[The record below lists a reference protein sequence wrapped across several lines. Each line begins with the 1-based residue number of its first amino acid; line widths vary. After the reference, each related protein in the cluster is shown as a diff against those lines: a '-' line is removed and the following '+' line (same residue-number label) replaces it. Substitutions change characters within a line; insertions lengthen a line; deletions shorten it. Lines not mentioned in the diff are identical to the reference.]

1 MYFKVVGR
9 YKSEDGDNPTFEYV
23 ADVDT
28 KERVYDMAEDAGEE
42 VLSISEITISEL
54 IEREKAMLM
63 DTVVRTYVFARYRD
77 EDFDTRLEK
86 VKKFDRQSEDFYLA
100 LQEFNRRQMYLRRLM
115 HRRNKGKI
123 DLNEFLQM
131 MNGLVDC
138 TEEEDVDNLIRKMED
153 KLE

>member
-86 VKKFDRQSEDFYLA
+86 LKEFDRQSEDFYLA